1 MYLAHTYAQ
10 QLADLGS
17 QVRVQAPQEA
27 WLAHVNH
34 ALLADLDLDPLL
46 FEQKRL
52 FAELFKEQGLLN
64 RQAMAQKYGGHQFG
78 QWNPQLGDGRGLL
91 LGETRDKQGKPVD
104 LHLKGA
110 GQTPYSRFG
119 DGRAV
124 LRSTLREYLVGE
136 AMHHLGIPSSRS
148 LCLIASQEPVQ
159 REQQE
164 TAAMMIRTCQSHIRF
179 GHFEYFFHSGQS
191 DKLQRL
197 FDYCLTQH
205 FADMQGSDNPY
216 LDLLERIVLTT
227 AELVAKWQAFGF
239 AHGVMNT
246 DNMSIHGISFD
257 FGPYAFLDDFQQ
269 DFICN
274 HSDHQGRYAFDRQPG
289 IALWNLNA
297 LAHAFSGHLDIDQL
311 KQALASYEPH
321 LLSHYFD
328 LMAKKLGLQNA
339 DEQDNRDEKLIG
351 DWLSMLSQ
359 QRRDYHCAFR
369 LLSHYQPGQEAPL
382 LDYFINRDQASQ
394 WLTRYQQ
401 KLATQPQ
408 SHQERQQAMQ
418 AINPKFVLRNY
429 LAQQAIEQAQQGDF
443 GEFERLFE
451 VLKRPFAE
459 QPQFDTYAKPPPD
472 WGKSLEISCSS

>member
-10 QLADLGS
+10 TLADLGS
-17 QVRVQAPQEA
+17 KVSVQPPQNA
-27 WLAHVNH
+27 RLVHVNQS
-34 ALLADLDLDPLL
+34 LLADLDLDPQFFVQQQL
-46 FEQKRL
+46 FN
-52 FAELFKEQGLLN
+52 ELFSENGRLN
-64 RQAMAQKYGGHQFG
+64 QHAMAQKYGGHQFG

-148 LCLIASQEPVQ
+148 LCLISSDEPVM
-159 REQQE
+159 RERQE

-197 FDYCLTQH
+197 FDYCFNQH
-205 FADMQGSDNPY
+205 FPHLADTEDRY
-216 LDLLERIVLTT
+216 YRLLEQIVIDT
-227 AELVAKWQAFGF
+227 AELIAKWQAAGF

-269 DFICN
+269 DYICN

-289 IALWNLNA
+289 IGLWNLNA
-297 LAHAFSGHLDIDQL
+297 LAHAFSSHLSLEEI
-311 KQALASYEPH
+311 KQALGQYEPR
-321 LLSHYFD
+321 LLSHYFT
-328 LMAKKLGLQNA
+328 LMAAKLGLQDA
-339 DEQDNRDEKLIG
+339 TEQDEALIS
-351 DWLSMLSQ
+351 DWLNLLARE
-359 QRRDYHCAFR
+359 RRDYHVSFR
-369 LLSHYQPGQEAPL
+369 LLSHFQPAQPNPL
-382 LDYFINRDQASQ
+382 LDHFVDRNQAKA
-394 WLTRYQQ
+394 WLDRYTQRLNQQ
-401 KLATQPQ
+401 SGSHAQRHQQMLAV
-408 SHQERQQAMQ
+408 
-418 AINPKFVLRNY
+418 NPNYVLRNY
-429 LAQQAIEQAQQGDF
+429 LAQQAIEQAEQGDF
-443 GEFERLFE
+443 SEFERLFT
-451 VLKRPFAE
+451 LLSRPFDE
-459 QPQFDTYAKPPPD
+459 QPANAQYAKPPPD
-472 WGKSLEISCSS
+472 WGKSMEISCSS